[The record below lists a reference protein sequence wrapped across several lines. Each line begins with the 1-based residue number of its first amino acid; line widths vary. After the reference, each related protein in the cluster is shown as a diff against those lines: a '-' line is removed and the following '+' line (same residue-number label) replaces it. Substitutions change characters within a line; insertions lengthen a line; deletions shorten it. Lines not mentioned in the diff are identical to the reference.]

1 MRILVAM
8 DSFKGS
14 LTSLEAGRAVKEG
27 LLEAFA
33 THTQAEGVPTPPHI
47 TVLPLADGGE
57 GTVTALAHGLG
68 GTLRTVSVSGPLG
81 PSHPVDATY
90 ALLPGGTQAS
100 SPLSA
105 SATPSNTVA
114 TPSGTVAT
122 PLALMEIAQA
132 AGLGLVPP
140 SLRNPFLTTTY
151 GVGQLIA
158 DALAQ
163 GCRRFIIGLGG
174 SATNDGGMGMLAALA
189 SVPQV
194 AHATFR
200 IACDV
205 TNPLC
210 GPNGAS
216 AVFGPQKGATSAQV
230 ELLDRCLYKW
240 ACHTNGLAHAQIPGT
255 GAAGGLGYAFL
266 HCLHGTLEPGVD
278 LIMDAIRLESFLPQV
293 DLVITGEGK
302 MDGQTVM
309 GKAPMGVARLA
320 QKYGKRVIAFCG
332 TATPQATACLAAGI
346 EAYYPLMT
354 EGMPLAYAM
363 EHAFSLLK
371 EKVAVISRTL
381 TPGLS

>member
-14 LTSLEAGRAVKEG
+14 LTSLEAGQSVKEG

-33 THTQAEGVPTPPHI
+33 ARTQAEGIPTSPHI

-90 ALLPGGTQAS
+90 ALLPGVTQAAA
-100 SPLSA
+100 PLSA
-105 SATPSNTVA
+105 S
-114 TPSGTVAT
+114 AT

-140 SLRNPFLTTTY
+140 TLRNPFLTTTY

-189 SVPQV
+189 SVPDV

-200 IACDV
+200 VACDV

-210 GPNGAS
+210 GPKGAS
-216 AVFGPQKGATSAQV
+216 AVFGPQKGATPAQV
-230 ELLDRCLYKW
+230 ALLDRCLYQW
-240 ACHTNGLAHAQIPGT
+240 ACHTNGLAHAQTPGA

-309 GKAPMGVARLA
+309 GKAPIGVARLA
-320 QKYGKRVIAFCG
+320 KKYGKRVIAFCG
-332 TATPQATACLAAGI
+332 TATPEATACLAAGI
-346 EAYYPLMT
+346 DAYYPLKT

-371 EKVAVISRTL
+371 EKVAAVSRTL
-381 TPGLS
+381 IPRLS